1 MRHSFIPG
9 LILFFIGL
17 LFGLKS
23 FAQSNR
29 KTLETDKFH
38 SIEIT
43 GAMKAE
49 IQQGAAQKIEIE
61 GDEKFINE
69 LKATVSNGILSFAFA
84 KPSKATQDKT
94 KIIITTDS
102 LKAIKLTGA
111 SEGKISGTFQ
121 SDELAITL
129 TGASNLK
136 GDLQVNQLNL
146 QVSGASDA
154 ELSGKSKNVIIN
166 ASGASDVKAGKL
178 EADKAEIEASGAS
191 DVSIQVKESIKGAVS
206 GASDLNYTGEPK
218 EIAITSSGAS
228 DVRKNGTPDT
238 TKLRFGKSKVWIM
251 NEEEKNFENMWFK
264 NNLVWMGIDVG
275 INGWATPGFKA
286 QTEGDYAFMK
296 LDYARSWMVRWNA
309 WEAKFALNKAKT
321 ATILTGMG
329 FEWNNFSFDNKI
341 ILRESNDFPGTF
353 PTTLIDVKDSSQN
366 VMRSR
371 LQAAYFSIPLM
382 LNFRTIKK
390 PKKGQFNFT
399 AGVIGSVRI
408 AANPRHTTVD
418 EGRNVV
424 EIRKDDFNLAP
435 WRATAMVRMRYSFV
449 NLFGSYTF
457 TPLFKSG
464 GPLLYPWTVGVS
476 FSL

>member
-9 LILFFIGL
+9 FIIFILGL
-17 LFGLKS
+17 LLGFKAH
-23 FAQSNR
+23 AQNAR
-29 KTLETDKFH
+29 KTLEVDKFN
-38 SIEIT
+38 SIELT
-43 GAMKAE
+43 GALKAE
-49 IQQGAAQKIEIE
+49 ITQGTSQKVEIE
-61 GDEKFINE
+61 GDEKFIGDV
-69 LKATVSNGILSFAFA
+69 KAAVSGSILTFSIS
-84 KPSKATQDKT
+84 KPPRVITEKT
-94 KIIITTDS
+94 KILITVDSIQS
-102 LKAIKLTGA
+102 LKLSGA
-111 SEGKISGTFQ
+111 SEAKIAGTLAAN
-121 SDELAITL
+121 ELNVSL

-136 GDLQVNQLNL
+136 GDLKANKLTL
-146 QVSGASDA
+146 SVSGASES
-154 ELSGKSKNVIIN
+154 ELSGAANLAMIT
-166 ASGASDVKAGKL
+166 ASGASNVKAKNL
-178 EADKAEIEASGAS
+178 EVDKAEIEASGAS
-191 DVSIQVKESIKGAVS
+191 DISLKVNESIKGSVS

-251 NEEEKNFENMWFK
+251 NEDELKSEHSWFK

-296 LDYARSWMVRWNA
+296 LDYARSWMVRWNM
-309 WEAKFALNKAKT
+309 WEAKFPMNKAKT
-321 ATILTGMG
+321 ATFLTGMG
-329 FEWNNFSFDNKI
+329 IEWNNFSFDNKI
-341 ILRESNDFPGTF
+341 ILRESNDFQGTF
-353 PTTLIDVKDSSQN
+353 PTTLIDAKDSGQN
-366 VMRSR
+366 VLRSR
-371 LQAAYFSIPLM
+371 LQATYLSIPLM

-408 AANPRHTTVD
+408 ASNTRHTTAD
-418 EGRNVV
+418 EGRTVV